1 MPQLF
6 PNNPRIYFIIHMY
19 FFCNCLSILQTCICN
34 FLIAVRVLTRR
45 QPRPSLFRTHK
56 ATGRGFW
63 VVTWWP
69 WPRCPISQWGRTLH
83 SSPSQQGSSS
93 TAHSGRVYWDWH
105 IERSPGSVFNTC
117 YYPRATRC
125 GGDIVTLL
133 WFRVCVCVCVRASGH
148 GPCEH
153 DRDWTIAFLF
163 VKLGRHVNH
172 DERMNPID
180 FGGQRSKVKV
190 TMDIYG
196 NKLVNMIET
205 KPLCIS
211 SLNLADMLTM
221 VRG

>member
-1 MPQLF
+1 MLNHNSTPKSIWKKIGNLF
-6 PNNPRIYFIIHMY
+6 LHRTRVILMSVEKMII
-19 FFCNCLSILQTCICN
+19 ST
-34 FLIAVRVLTRR
+34 FL
-45 QPRPSLFRTHK
+45 
-56 ATGRGFW
+56 
-63 VVTWWP
+63 
-69 WPRCPISQWGRTLH
+69 
-83 SSPSQQGSSS
+83 
-93 TAHSGRVYWDWH
+93 
-105 IERSPGSVFNTC
+105 

-153 DRDWTIAFLF
+153 DRDWTIAFFF